1 MPFFVLSASPW
12 THNKKTDKIPLHFVC
27 FSDDLFHKPFSLL
40 SFVIILVIPVSYT
53 HLDVYKR
60 QILPS
65 SAYDKLMEKIA
76 DGKKVKLET
85 ESWSYEDICKQDFYL
100 LPACLLYTSRCV

>member
-40 SFVIILVIPVSYT
+40 SFVIILVI
-53 HLDVYKR
+53 LF
-60 QILPS
+60 
-65 SAYDKLMEKIA
+65 
-76 DGKKVKLET
+76 KKVK
-85 ESWSYEDICKQDFYL
+85 QF
-100 LPACLLYTSRCV
+100 